1 MEISE
6 KSIAQQKIAESLI
19 GPQLSSPPI
28 KACFFVGELA
38 DRWQV
43 HPESIRR
50 LIRDKKLKTL
60 SGFRPYRITYD
71 EVRRYECLDEASE
84 MRTEYMA
91 RRKKGGRR

>member
-1 MEISE
+1 MS
-6 KSIAQQKIAESLI
+6 ATTVDQKHPTLLAVYS
-19 GPQLSSPPI
+19 
-28 KACFFVGELA
+28 VTELA

-60 SGFRPYRITYD
+60 SGFRPYRITFD

-84 MRTEYMA
+84 IRAEYVA

>member
-6 KSIAQQKIAESLI
+6 TTTAERRVAESI
-19 GPQLSSPPI
+19 TGPQLPAPAV

-50 LIRDKKLKTL
+50 LIREKKLKTL
-60 SGFRPYRITYD
+60 SGFRESLMQSYP
-71 EVRRYECLDEASE
+71 
-84 MRTEYMA
+84 A
-91 RRKKGGRR
+91 RALHRFANGHCIRCRAVW